1 LQKTLP
7 KNSTL
12 LVDGPASVEV
22 IAGKAFVFGKLL
34 GESQKIMI
42 REGKRKPFY
51 ATEALTL
58 QVLLGANAAVSEVE
72 GSTVPESWNKPF
84 EFLKN
89 LQVKPA
95 IVIIMGASDAGKSSF
110 STYLLNKL
118 IEAKQKVGV
127 LDGDLGQSDL
137 GSSATVGY
145 TVAEKQV
152 TELGNLRMQ
161 NGFFVGAT
169 SPTGAMKQTLQ
180 ALGAMMKELQEK
192 KPDYIIIN
200 TDGFINGE
208 IAIEYKL
215 SLIKELKPNLVI
227 GVQAKGEL
235 EPIFSNLG
243 GGGVITI
250 EPSTAHCT
258 RSIETRKIYRERTYA
273 KYLEGS
279 KLLCIPMN
287 QLVLEPRNAIPK
299 MVDPN
304 RGLIVGLYGSG
315 TKFLGIGVLRAINQ
329 NRKTLKIQTAVP
341 VKPMRL
347 VFGKVELDRKLQEVQ
362 AQVGA

>member
-1 LQKTLP
+1 
-7 KNSTL
+7 
-12 LVDGPASVEV
+12 VDGPASVEV
-22 IAGKAFVFGKLL
+22 IAGKAEVFGKPLK
-34 GESQKIMI
+34 EAQKIMI

-72 GSTVPESWNKPF
+72 GSTIPESWNKPF

-95 IVIIMGASDAGKSSF
+95 IVMIMGASDAGKSSF

-118 IEAKQKVGV
+118 VEAKHKVGV

-137 GSSATVGY
+137 GPSATVGY
-145 TVAEKQV
+145 TIAEKQV

-169 SPTGAMKQTLQ
+169 SPVGAMKQTVQ
-180 ALGAMMKELQEK
+180 GLGAMMKELEEK

-200 TDGFINGE
+200 TDGFITGE
-208 IAIEYKL
+208 IAVNYKL

-227 GVQAKGEL
+227 GIQTKGEL
-235 EPIFSNLG
+235 EPILSSLG

-250 EPSTAHCT
+250 EPSTAHST
-258 RSIETRKIYRERTYA
+258 RDIETRKATRERTYT

-279 KLLCIPMN
+279 KLLCTPMN
-287 QLVLEPRNAIPK
+287 QLILEPRNTIPK
-299 MVDPN
+299 TVDPN
-304 RGLIVGLYGSG
+304 RGLLVGLYGSG

-329 NRKTLKIQTAVP
+329 TRRTLKIQTAVP

-347 VFGKVELDRKLQEVQ
+347 VFGKVELDKRLQEVQ
-362 AQVGA
+362 VQTVA

>member
-1 LQKTLP
+1 
-7 KNSTL
+7 
-12 LVDGPASVEV
+12 VDGPASVEV
-22 IAGKAFVFGKLL
+22 IAGKAEVFGKPL
-34 GESQKIMI
+34 GEAQKIMI

-51 ATEALTL
+51 AAEALTL
-58 QVLLGANAAVSEVE
+58 QVQLGANAAVTEVE
-72 GSTVPESWNKPF
+72 GNTVPLSWNKPF
-84 EFLKN
+84 DFLKN

-95 IVIIMGASDAGKSSF
+95 IIMIMGASDAGKSSF

-118 IEAKQKVGV
+118 VEAKQKVGV

-137 GSSATVGY
+137 GASATVGY
-145 TVAEKQV
+145 TVADKQV
-152 TELGNLRMQ
+152 TELGNLHMQ

-180 ALGAMMKELQEK
+180 ALSAMMKELQEK
-192 KPDYIIIN
+192 KLDYILIN

-208 IAIEYKL
+208 AAVDYKL

-243 GGGVITI
+243 GGMVITI
-250 EPSTAHCT
+250 EPSTAHST
-258 RSIETRKIYRERTYA
+258 RSIEIRKINRERTYA
-273 KYLEGS
+273 KYLKES

-287 QLVLEPRNAIPK
+287 QLILEPRNAIPK
-299 MVDPN
+299 TADPN
-304 RGLIVGLYGSG
+304 RGLLVGLYGSG

-329 NRKTLKIQTAVP
+329 DRKTLKIETAVSAKP
-341 VKPMRL
+341 VRL

-362 AQVGA
+362 AQTVA

>member
-1 LQKTLP
+1 M
-7 KNSTL
+7 
-12 LVDGPASVEV
+12 DGPASVEV
-22 IAGKAFVFGKLL
+22 IAGKAEVFGKPL
-34 GESQKIMI
+34 GETKKIMI
-42 REGKRKPFY
+42 KEGKRKPFY
-51 ATEALTL
+51 AVEVLTL
-58 QVLLGANAAVSEVE
+58 QVQLGANAAVNEVE
-72 GSTVPESWNKPF
+72 GSTVPLSWNRPLD
-84 EFLKN
+84 FLKN

-95 IVIIMGASDAGKSSF
+95 IVMIMGASDAGKSSF

-118 IEAKQKVGV
+118 VEAKHKVGI

-137 GSSATVGY
+137 GPSATVGY

-169 SPTGAMKQTLQ
+169 SPVGAMKQMVQ
-180 ALGAMMKELQEK
+180 GLGAMMKELQEK
-192 KPDYIIIN
+192 QPNYIIIN
-200 TDGFINGE
+200 TDGFIIGE
-208 IAIEYKL
+208 VAENYKL

-227 GVQAKGEL
+227 GIQTKGEL
-235 EPIFSNLG
+235 EPILSSLG
-243 GGGVITI
+243 GCGVITI
-250 EPSTAHCT
+250 EPSTAHST
-258 RSIETRKIYRERTYA
+258 RNIETRKTNRERTYA
-273 KYLEGS
+273 KYLENS

-304 RGLIVGLYGSG
+304 RGLLVGLYGSG
-315 TKFLGIGVLRAINQ
+315 TKFLGIGVLRAINPT
-329 NRKTLKIQTAVP
+329 RRTLKIQTAVT

-362 AQVGA
+362 AQTVA

>member
-1 LQKTLP
+1 MQKTIP
-7 KNSTL
+7 TNNTL
-12 LVDGPASVEV
+12 LVDGPASIEV
-22 IAGKAFVFGKLL
+22 IAGKALVFGKPLK
-34 GESQKIMI
+34 EAQKIMI

-58 QVLLGANAAVSEVE
+58 QVQLGANAAVTEVE
-72 GSTVPESWNKPF
+72 GTTVPLSWNKPL

-95 IVIIMGASDAGKSSF
+95 IVMIMGASDAGKSSF

-118 IEAKQKVGV
+118 VETKQKVGV

-137 GSSATVGY
+137 GPSATVGY

-169 SPTGAMKQTLQ
+169 SPVAAMKQTVQGL
-180 ALGAMMKELQEK
+180 AAMIKELQEK
-192 KPDYIIIN
+192 KPDYIVIN
-200 TDGFINGE
+200 TDGFITGE
-208 IAIEYKL
+208 VAVDYKL
-215 SLIKELKPNLVI
+215 SLIKELKPNLVVGI
-227 GVQAKGEL
+227 QTKGEL
-235 EPIFSNLG
+235 EPILSSLG
-243 GGGVITI
+243 GGMVITI
-250 EPSTAHCT
+250 EPSTAHST
-258 RSIETRKIYRERTYA
+258 RDIETRKATRERTYA
-273 KYLEGS
+273 KSLEGS

-287 QLVLEPRNAIPK
+287 QLILEPRNAIPK

-304 RGLIVGLYGSG
+304 RGLLVGLYGSG

-329 NRKTLKIQTAVP
+329 TRRTLKIQTAVP
-341 VKPMRL
+341 VKPIRI